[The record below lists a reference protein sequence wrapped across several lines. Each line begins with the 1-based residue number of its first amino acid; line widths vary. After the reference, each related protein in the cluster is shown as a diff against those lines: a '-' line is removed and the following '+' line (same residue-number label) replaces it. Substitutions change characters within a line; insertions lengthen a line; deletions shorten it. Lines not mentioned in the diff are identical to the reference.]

1 MPIPTLR
8 QADNGF
14 YYAHWSEGRRSKRTS
29 MGTQQ
34 EAEATERFAQW
45 LLIGGQTD
53 AVGTLTVAELWKVY
67 RMRHKVFS
75 PETLDRSWKNL
86 EPHFGAMTP
95 AEIDDVCA
103 QAYLAKRAAGK
114 IGRPSKSAT
123 VRRELVAMRGALN
136 WCADPKRKLLDPA
149 ALPHFD
155 LPDGGQPRE
164 RWLKADEVK
173 RLLDGAATLRR
184 GDKLA
189 RVEVFLWLALET
201 AARKQAILDLTWDRV
216 DFETKVIHYNVP
228 GRAATKKRRTDVPIS
243 KALLPVLERAH
254 MERENNLVMGNG
266 ADVWAS
272 VQWAAIRAG
281 FSKQVTKTSQRPKA
295 TGISPHVMRHTAA
308 THMARRGV
316 PLWTIAKVLD
326 NTIAMVEKVYA
337 KHSPDDLREAVDTIS
352 GPLED
357 A

>member
-114 IGRPSKSAT
+114 IGRPSKSW
-123 VRRELVAMRGALN
+123 RRPKVPVKPKCGRGLAAF
-136 WCADPKRKLLDPA
+136 WSSGFTRKAKRSKPASRSSRLTARLTKSHWPMPRPRPTRPA
-149 ALPHFD
+149 A
-155 LPDGGQPRE
+155 
-164 RWLKADEVK
+164 K
-173 RLLDGAATLRR
+173 
-184 GDKLA
+184 
-189 RVEVFLWLALET
+189 
-201 AARKQAILDLTWDRV
+201 
-216 DFETKVIHYNVP
+216 
-228 GRAATKKRRTDVPIS
+228 
-243 KALLPVLERAH
+243 
-254 MERENNLVMGNG
+254 
-266 ADVWAS
+266 
-272 VQWAAIRAG
+272 
-281 FSKQVTKTSQRPKA
+281 
-295 TGISPHVMRHTAA
+295 
-308 THMARRGV
+308 
-316 PLWTIAKVLD
+316 
-326 NTIAMVEKVYA
+326 
-337 KHSPDDLREAVDTIS
+337 
-352 GPLED
+352 
-357 A
+357 

>member
-1 MPIPTLR
+1 MSIPVLR

-14 YYAHWSEGRRSKRTS
+14 YYAHWSEGRRSKRAS
-29 MGTQQ
+29 MGTKQ
-34 EAEATERFAQW
+34 EAEAKKTFAQW
-45 LLIGGQTD
+45 LILGGQNED
-53 AVGTLTVAELWKVY
+53 LTSLTIAELWKVY
-67 RMRHKVFS
+67 RLRHKVAS
-75 PETLDRSWKNL
+75 PETLDRSWQNL
-86 EPHFGAMTP
+86 EPHFGALTP
-95 AEIDDVCA
+95 AEVDDQVA
-103 QAYLAKRAAGK
+103 QAYLAKRSAGK
-114 IGRPSKSAT
+114 IGRPSKPST

-155 LPDGGQPRE
+155 LPDGGEPRD
-164 RWLKADEVK
+164 RWLKTEEVQ
-173 RLLDGAATLRR
+173 RLLAGAETLRR
-184 GDKLA
+184 GGRLA

-228 GRAATKKRRTDVPIS
+228 GRAQTKKRRTDVPIS
-243 KALLPVLERAH
+243 KLLLPVLERAYA
-254 MERENNLVMGNG
+254 ERENDRVLGNG

-281 FSKQVTKTSQRPKA
+281 FSKQVTKTSERPKA
-295 TGISPHVMRHTAA
+295 TGISPHVLRHTAA

-316 PLWTIAKVLD
+316 PLWTIAKVLG
-326 NTIAMVEKVYA
+326 NTVAMVEKVYA

>member
-1 MPIPTLR
+1 MAIPVLR

-14 YYAHWSEGRRSKRTS
+14 YYAHWSDGRRSKRSS
-29 MGTQQ
+29 MGTKQ
-34 EAEATERFAQW
+34 EAEAKERFAQW
-45 LLIGGQTD
+45 LLIGGQTE
-53 AVGTLTVAELWKVY
+53 ALGVLTVAELWKVY
-67 RMRHKVFS
+67 RQRHKVAS

-95 AEIDDVCA
+95 AEIDDEAA

-114 IGRPSKSAT
+114 IGRPSKAPT

-155 LPDGGQPRE
+155 LPEAGEPRD
-164 RWLKADEVK
+164 RWLKADEIK
-173 RLLDGAATLRR
+173 RLLAGAETLRR
-184 GDKLA
+184 GPKLA
-189 RVEVFLWLALET
+189 RVEIFLWLALET
-201 AARKQAILDLTWDRV
+201 AARKRAILELTWDRV

-228 GRAATKKRRTDVPIS
+228 GRTQTKKRRTDVPIS
-243 KALLPVLERAH
+243 KALLPVLERAYK
-254 MERENNLVMGNG
+254 ERENDLVMMNG

-272 VQWAAIRAG
+272 VQWAAIRGG
-281 FSKQVTKTSQRPKA
+281 FSKQVTKHSERPKA
-295 TGISPHVMRHTAA
+295 TGISPHVLRHTAA

-316 PLWTIAKVLD
+316 ALWIIAKVLG
-326 NTIAMVEKVYA
+326 NTLAMVEKVYA
-337 KHSPDDLREAVDTIS
+337 KHSPDDLRAAVDTIT
-352 GPLED
+352 GDLED